1 MHSSSIIY
9 SQRCPM
15 VSLIL
20 HLLLLFISSSLA
32 ANKGSIQVDGYGEV
46 WVIAPDWANI
56 YVGDNAFTLNGNSR
70 MYFASSPTDGFDPG
84 AYWQADLMDKR
95 FSYSIDVS
103 NVGCHCNAAAYFIN
117 MPGNNPGDGD
127 YYCDANFGNNIWCPE
142 YDTYEGNKYTMAGT
156 LHTCSGGGGY
166 WDNCDRNGC
175 QTNVYNLDPNIM
187 CPEDRCTINT
197 NNWYSLSHFQNEHT
211 ATITMEQDGR
221 EYTFDICNDGGYISN
236 MASSYGGM
244 VYSGSLW
251 GGGGIDMGW
260 LDGMTNCPGD
270 CNIDGSSVSF
280 SNFAL
285 KDANPPT
292 TTTTTTT
299 TTTQKTTP
307 TTEKTTEKTTHTTP
321 TTTTEAKPT
330 ANPNCPGGDLA
341 GCMALCPEEDAVMFQ
356 NCVKECIAAC

>member
-1 MHSSSIIY
+1 MGR
-9 SQRCPM
+9 QNLAPCLVTRGKM
-15 VSLIL
+15 LLAVF
-20 HLLLLFISSSLA
+20 HLLLLAVSPSLG
-32 ANKGSIQVDGYGEV
+32 ANKGSINVEGYGEV

-56 YVGDNAFTLNGNSR
+56 NVGDNGFTLNGNSR
-70 MYFASSPTDGFDPG
+70 MYFAAWATDGFDSG
-84 AYWQADLMDKR
+84 AYWQTDLMDKR

-117 MPGNNPGDGD
+117 MPGNNAGAGD

-156 LHTCSGGGGY
+156 LHTCSGGGGN
-166 WDNCDRNGC
+166 WDDCDRSGC
-175 QTNVYNLDPNIM
+175 QANIYNVDSNAM

-197 NNWYSLSHFQNEHT
+197 NKWFQLSHYQNAQT
-211 ATITMEQDGR
+211 ANIWMEQDGK
-221 EYTFDICNDGGYISN
+221 EYNFDICNDAGYVSN

-260 LDGMTNCPGD
+260 LDGMTGCGGE

-285 KDANPPT
+285 KSANEPDT

-299 TTTQKTTP
+299 AAPTTTQQTP
-307 TTEKTTEKTTHTTP
+307 G
-321 TTTTEAKPT
+321 TTTTASTTTTTPANT
-330 ANPNCPGGDLA
+330 ANPNCPGGSLA
-341 GCMALCPEEDAVMFQ
+341 GCMALCPEEDADMFQ
-356 NCVKECIAAC
+356 ACVKECIAACS

>member
-1 MHSSSIIY
+1 MFY
-9 SQRCPM
+9 C
-15 VSLIL
+15 
-20 HLLLLFISSSLA
+20 LLLLLLISSSFA
-32 ANKGSIQVDGYGEV
+32 ANKGSINVDGYGEV
-46 WVIAPDWANI
+46 WVIAPDWANVW
-56 YVGDNAFTLNGNSR
+56 VGDNGITLSGNTR
-70 MYFASSPTDGFDPG
+70 MYFASWATDGFDAG
-84 AYWQADLMDKR
+84 AYWQTNLMNKV

-117 MPGNNPGDGD
+117 MPGNNAGAGD

-156 LHTCSGGGGY
+156 LHTCNGGGGY
-166 WDNCDRNGC
+166 WDSCDKSGC
-175 QTNVYNLDPNIM
+175 QTNVYNLDSSIM

-197 NNWYSLSHFQNEHT
+197 NKWYHLAHFQNENT

-260 LDGMTNCPGD
+260 LDGMTNCPGQ

-299 TTTQKTTP
+299 TTTK
-307 TTEKTTEKTTHTTP
+307 KTTEKTTQTTEKTTQTTP
-321 TTTTEAKPT
+321 TTTTHKST

-341 GCMALCPEEDAVMFQ
+341 R
-356 NCVKECIAAC
+356 

>member
-1 MHSSSIIY
+1 MGSALQSSSMKVVAALTVL
-9 SQRCPM
+9 C
-15 VSLIL
+15 L
-20 HLLLLFISSSLA
+20 LA
-32 ANKGSIQVDGYGEV
+32 APALSKNLGSINVKDFGEV
-46 WVIAPDWANI
+46 FVCAPDWAAGAI
-56 YVGDNAFTLNGNSR
+56 QMHDNGFTMNGNSR
-70 MYFASSPTDGFDPG
+70 LYFCNRAVDGWDPN
-84 AYWQADLMDKR
+84 AYWQTPLNNKHFAYTLDL
-95 FSYSIDVS
+95 S
-103 NVGCHCNAAAYFIN
+103 NVGCHCNAAAHFIN
-117 MPGNNPGDGD
+117 MPGNSPGDGD

-156 LHTCSGGGGY
+156 LQTCSGGGGY
-166 WDNCDRNGC
+166 WDNCDRSGC
-175 QTNVYNLDPNIM
+175 QTNVYNLDSNMM

-221 EYTFDICNDGGYISN
+221 EYTFDICNDAGYISN

-251 GGGGIDMGW
+251 GGGGIDVGW

-299 TTTQKTTP
+299 
-307 TTEKTTEKTTHTTP
+307 EKTTEKTTQTTEKTTQTTP
-321 TTTTEAKPT
+321 TTTTHKST

-341 GCMALCPEEDAVMFQ
+341 GCMALCPEDDPVMFQ
-356 NCVKECIAAC
+356 NCVKECIAVCS

>member
-1 MHSSSIIY
+1 M
-9 SQRCPM
+9 
-15 VSLIL
+15 
-20 HLLLLFISSSLA
+20 
-32 ANKGSIQVDGYGEV
+32 
-46 WVIAPDWANI
+46 
-56 YVGDNAFTLNGNSR
+56 
-70 MYFASSPTDGFDPG
+70 
-84 AYWQADLMDKR
+84 
-95 FSYSIDVS
+95 
-103 NVGCHCNAAAYFIN
+103 
-117 MPGNNPGDGD
+117 GD

-166 WDNCDRNGC
+166 WDNCDRRGC
-175 QTNVYNLDPNIM
+175 QTNVYNIDPNIM

-197 NNWYSLSHFQNEHT
+197 NKWYGLSHFQNEHT

-221 EYTFDICNDGGYISN
+221 EYTFDICTDGGYVSN

-251 GGGGIDMGW
+251 GGNGIDMGW
-260 LDGMTNCPGD
+260 LDGMTNCPGE

-299 TTTQKTTP
+299 TTTKKTTTAEKTTP
-307 TTEKTTEKTTHTTP
+307 TTEKTIP
-321 TTTTEAKPT
+321 TTTHKST

-341 GCMALCPEEDAVMFQ
+341 VHGSLPRGRPGDVPELCEGVYCCLLLNKTVGVVIIHLF
-356 NCVKECIAAC
+356 